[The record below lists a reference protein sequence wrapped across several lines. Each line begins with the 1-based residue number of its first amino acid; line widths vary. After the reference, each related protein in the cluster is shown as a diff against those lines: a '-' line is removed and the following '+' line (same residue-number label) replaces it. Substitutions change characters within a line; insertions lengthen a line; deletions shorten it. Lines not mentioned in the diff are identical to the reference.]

1 MLVNRIEGS
10 HAVYMPVYYYRARYY
25 DPEIGRFVSEDP
37 LGFKAGVNFYTYV
50 GNNPI
55 NANDPTGKVT
65 LTFQADVHVPAW
77 LAKLAKKTGLVDVSA
92 NGFQVGVAESFPF
105 FDGAERDSGTFFGPQ
120 IPGVDIGT
128 GKGALTFGIQPGSV
142 KDLAGNS
149 NLTTSVTALGVNG
162 GITFDADTGDFQG
175 VNLGVGV
182 GINAGQT
189 IDLTSVL
196 SQKHGFISDSGLPGS
211 STGTASGG
219 FVLYP
224 NKPNTN
230 MLQQVYKK

>member
-1 MLVNRIEGS
+1 MYQGNAALSFEPYWEKPAANDESVS
-10 HAVYMPVYYYRARYY
+10 VPVYYYRARYY

-37 LGFKAGVNFYTYV
+37 LGFAAGGVNFYTYV

-65 LTFQADVHVPAW
+65 FTFQADVHVPA
-77 LAKLAKKTGLVDVSA
+77 
-92 NGFQVGVAESFPF
+92 NGFQIGVAESFPF
-105 FDGAERDSGTFFGPQ
+105 FDGAERDSGIFFGPQ

-149 NLTTSVTALGVNG
+149 NLTTSLTAFGVNG

-196 SQKHGFISDSGLPGS
+196 SQKRGFISDSGFPGS

>member
-1 MLVNRIEGS
+1 MYDQDVDI
-10 HAVYMPVYYYRARYY
+10 YYYRARYY
-25 DPEIGRFVSEDP
+25 DPEIGRFTSEDP
-37 LGFKAGVNFYTYV
+37 LGFAAGGVNFYTYV

-65 LTFQADVHVPAW
+65 FTFQADVHAPAW
-77 LAKLAKKTGLVDVSA
+77 LAKLAKKTGLVDVPA
-92 NGFQVGVAESFPF
+92 NGFQIGVAESFPF

-149 NLTTSVTALGVNG
+149 NLTTSLTIPGFNAGVT
-162 GITFDADTGDFQG
+162 IDADTGEFAGIQIG
-175 VNLGVGV
+175 IGA
-182 GINAGQT
+182 GINVGQT
-189 IDLTSVL
+189 IDITSVL
-196 SQKHGFISDSGLPGS
+196 SQKNGFISDSGFQNR
-211 STGTASGG
+211 STNNASGG

-230 MLQQVYKK
+230 LLQSVYEK